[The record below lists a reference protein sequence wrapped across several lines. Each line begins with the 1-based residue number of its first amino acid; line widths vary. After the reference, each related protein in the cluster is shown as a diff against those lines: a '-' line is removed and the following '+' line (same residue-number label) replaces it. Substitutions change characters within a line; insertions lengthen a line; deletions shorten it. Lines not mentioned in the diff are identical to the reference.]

1 MLPTCILIE
10 SWYTLV
16 LHFDTWAVLAVLK
29 KDTWG
34 GVVVG
39 VFPYDKLPGLPGLP
53 WVVMN
58 LNTSFILVCE
68 VLHSDKLVPLQL
80 AV

>member
-10 SWYTLV
+10 SQYTLV

-34 GVVVG
+34 GTVVG
-39 VFPYDKLPGLPGLP
+39 VFPYDKLPGLP
-53 WVVMN
+53 WV
-58 LNTSFILVCE
+58 T
-68 VLHSDKLVPLQL
+68 
-80 AV
+80 